1 MHHILDVYVPMSTI
15 QTLEEFELVSALDS
29 VLSFDSLS
37 QDRVIWKEGN
47 SHGKIPLGID
57 L

>member
-15 QTLEEFELVSALDS
+15 KTLEEFELVSALDS

-47 SHGKIPLGID
+47 LHGKIPLGID